1 MARETTETT
10 HRLKDWTVH
19 SWKINKSMK
28 KNQKNQFKWLESSEN
43 NNTIYHV
50 LGETTKAIL
59 REKNPALWLRYRVTA
74 NKEPNVAPQSLKK
87 QEEAKPHSSRW

>member
-10 HRLKDWTVH
+10 HRLKDWIVH
-19 SWKINKSMK
+19 SWKNDKSME
-28 KNQKNQFKWLESSEN
+28 KNQENQFKWLETNEN

-59 REKNPALWLRYRVTA
+59 REKNPNLWLYYRVIA
-74 NKEPNVAPQSLKK
+74 NKETNVAPQSL
-87 QEEAKPHSSRW
+87 R